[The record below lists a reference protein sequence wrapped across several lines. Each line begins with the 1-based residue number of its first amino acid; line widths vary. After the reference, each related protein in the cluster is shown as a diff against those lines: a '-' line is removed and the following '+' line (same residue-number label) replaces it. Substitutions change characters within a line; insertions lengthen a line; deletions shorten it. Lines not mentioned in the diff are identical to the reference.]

1 MKITISYL
9 NIYFL
14 YPQMWK
20 NTEDYLP
27 KLPNLYSNKKKVK
40 KMINKGYLS
49 FFRKPKIKPIP

>member
-1 MKITISYL
+1 
-9 NIYFL
+9 
-14 YPQMWK
+14 MWK
-20 NTEDYLP
+20 NTEDYLS